1 MRVSKAE
8 EYGIRLVASLATTG
22 GQLTT
27 RELAEREGLPEPTV
41 SKVVLRLR
49 RAGLVEASRGRRGG
63 YTLARPAEE
72 LSLDQVVQACAERS
86 FDRSFCSRMS
96 PAGQDCVHT
105 SRCGLKPVWRNLE
118 AVIAS
123 FLARVTVA
131 DVISGRGVDPGFRV
145 AASGS

>member
-8 EYGIRLVASLATTG
+8 EYGIRLVASLASTG

-27 RELAEREGLPEPTV
+27 RELAQREGLPEPTV
-41 SKVVLRLR
+41 SKVVSRLR

-63 YTLARPAEE
+63 YTLARPAAE
-72 LSLDQVVQACAERS
+72 LSLDRVVEACSERS
-86 FDRSFCSRMS
+86 FDRSFCARMT
-96 PAGQDCVHT
+96 PTGQDCVHAH
-105 SRCGLKPVWRNLE
+105 RCGLKPVWRNLE

-131 DVISGRGVDPGFRV
+131 DVLDGN
-145 AASGS
+145 AAEPRANTAAAHY